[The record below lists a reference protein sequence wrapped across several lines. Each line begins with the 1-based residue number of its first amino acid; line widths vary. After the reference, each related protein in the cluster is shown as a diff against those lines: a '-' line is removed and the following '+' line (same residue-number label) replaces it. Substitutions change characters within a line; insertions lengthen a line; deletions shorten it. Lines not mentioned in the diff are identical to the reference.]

1 MVLHAFTELSGVAR
15 SKGGVMKHARSAL
28 AALALVAGLNDADAG
43 TTTANLRIQATVV
56 SFCSVVG
63 NTLDFGQVSQGGG
76 GGQRPQTNIN
86 VTCTLG
92 LPFQVGI
99 NNGTYVSNG
108 QRRMKNDAS
117 NDYLSYELYK
127 SLTGTDR
134 FGDAIVSERVN
145 GIGTGTTPVIVPVF
159 GQILSGQ
166 SVPTGNYLDNAVIT
180 VYF

>member
-1 MVLHAFTELSGVAR
+1 
-15 SKGGVMKHARSAL
+15 MKHARSAL
-28 AALALVAGLNDADAG
+28 AALALVAGLAPIGLDPAGAG

-99 NNGTYVSNG
+99 NNGSHADAG

-117 NDYLSYELYK
+117 NDYLAYELYK
-127 SLTGTDR
+127 SLTGNDR

-166 SVPTGNYLDNAVIT
+166 SAPTGNYVDNATIT

>member
-1 MVLHAFTELSGVAR
+1 
-15 SKGGVMKHARSAL
+15 MKHVRPAL
-28 AALALVAGLNDADAG
+28 AALALVAGLVLAAGSDRTHAG
-43 TTTANLRIQATVV
+43 TTTANLRVQATVT

-63 NTLDFGQVSQGGG
+63 NTLDFGQVTQGGG

-117 NDYLSYELYK
+117 ADYLSYELYK
-127 SLTGTDR
+127 SLTGNDR
-134 FGDAIVSERVN
+134 FGDAIPSERVN